1 MATANKKLEKEVNT
15 SKPTIT
21 PKPLPNPPTR
31 NDIIHHL
38 NCGGKIDIQLPF
50 EKWNDLIKTV
60 LEIKKLGLENN
71 LIDRC
76 LAVSDRCYKL
86 MFDESVNKE
95 QRIKQVID
103 IASYDMGIQAIIWV
117 YGNGVIP
124 ERLRD
129 WKPTLGSYTQ
139 QEAKRLISKADI
151 HNVFWLE
158 TFNKIVNQTDESL
171 DKEVHNKVLEQNVP
185 MDLPIEL
192 GSVKELH
199 LEVLDQWVLIKV
211 NGQDRANVQFQELGK
226 DFWNKR
232 DNRIGICGMILKD
245 LVNDRDECLKA
256 DGHRNYVF
264 NETGKA
270 EKQISLFAKSLDGLF
285 QIVGD
290 ESKSSVKRWFHKSD
304 KYPEPRWIPN
314 FMFETNKDVNQL
326 KLMDK
331 IVNNKI
337 PLGQIVDEHS
347 YDELKANH
355 INPIS
360 IKREKIQNE
369 YQ

>member
-1 MATANKKLEKEVNT
+1 MKKLQATQPKA
-15 SKPTIT
+15 K
-21 PKPLPNPPTR
+21 PKPLPNKPTR
-31 NDIIHHL
+31 NEIIHYM
-38 NCGGKIDIQLPF
+38 NQGGKINIQLPF

-60 LEIKKLGLENN
+60 IEIKKLGLEDN

-76 LAVSDRCYKL
+76 LSVSDRCYKL

-124 ERLRD
+124 ERLKD

-139 QEAKRLISKADI
+139 QKAKSLIAKADV
-151 HNVFWLE
+151 HNIFWLE
-158 TFNKIVNQTDESL
+158 TFNKVVNQTDESF
-171 DKEVHNKVLEQNVP
+171 DEEVHNKVLEQNVP

-192 GSVKELH
+192 GSAKELN

-211 NGQDRANVQFQELGK
+211 NGQDRANVQFQELGG

-232 DNRIGICGMILKD
+232 DNRIGVCGMILKD
-245 LVNDRDECLKA
+245 LMNDRDECLKP
-256 DGHRNYVF
+256 DGLRNFVF
-264 NETGKA
+264 NQTGKA

-290 ESKSSVKRWFHKSD
+290 ETKSSVKRWFHKSH
-304 KYPEPRWIPN
+304 KYPEPRWYPN
-314 FMFETNKDVNQL
+314 FMFESNKDVNQL
-326 KLMDK
+326 NLMDDVIK
-331 IVNNKI
+331 NEK
-337 PLGQIVDEHS
+337 PLGQIVAEHS
-347 YDELKANH
+347 YDELKENH

-360 IKREKIQNE
+360 IRKERIQNE